1 MNMGKVL
8 VTGCAGFIGSRLC
21 EKLLDLGEEV
31 IGIDSFKSNYARWI
45 KERNLAVLRQ
55 SKRFTLLEQDLLK
68 CDLHTLLQDVTF
80 VYHHAALPGV
90 RTSWGCQFR
99 DYVDDNILATQ
110 TLLEALKDSS
120 VQKMIYASSSSVYGG
135 MTGPV
140 DEDAQLRPVSPYGV
154 TKLSA
159 EQLCQLYAQNFHIPV
174 ISLRYFTVFGPRQ
187 RPDMA
192 MHKFIASILQGTPI
206 PIYGDG
212 EQTRDFTFVDDVVR
226 ANLAAAASKH
236 TGCVM
241 NIGGG
246 CRSSING
253 LIRIIEQYVGKK
265 AKRNHLPEQPGDPR
279 HTWANIQRAKTLIG
293 FDPKFDLE
301 QGIYLEIE
309 DLKQLYKI

>member
-31 IGIDSFKSNYARWI
+31 IGIDSFKSNYARWM
-45 KERNLAVLRQ
+45 KERNLAVLQ
-55 SKRFTLLEQDLLK
+55 PYERFMFLEQDLLK
-68 CDLHTLLQDVTF
+68 CDLHALLQGVTV

-90 RTSWGCQFR
+90 RTSWGCHFR
-99 DYVDDNILATQ
+99 DYVDENILATQ

-140 DEDAQLRPVSPYGV
+140 DEDAHVRPVSPYGV

-192 MHKFIASILQGTPI
+192 LHKFIVSILQDTPI
-206 PIYGDG
+206 TIYGDG
-212 EQTRDFTFVDDVVR
+212 EQTRDFTFVDDVVS

-236 TGCVM
+236 AGCVM

-265 AKRNHLPEQPGDPR
+265 AKLNHFPEQPGDPR
-279 HTWANIQRAKTLIG
+279 HTWANIQRAKTLLG

-301 QGIYLEIE
+301 QGIYLEIQ
-309 DLKQLYKI
+309 DLKRLYKI